1 MREVGIIGIGI
12 TKFGELWENSFRDL
26 VAEAGIKAIQ
36 EAGIEGADIDAIYI
50 GCMSTS
56 FIKQEHV
63 APLAIEVG
71 GLADLHIPTTR
82 IEAACASGGVALRHA
97 FMAIASGM
105 HDFVLVGGAEKMT
118 DVVEVEATDIL
129 ASTADREWEAFVG
142 ATFPSLYA
150 MMARYHMHK
159 HGTNR
164 EQLAMVAV
172 KNHLNGCLNPI
183 AQYRRKISID
193 NVLSSPFVAEP
204 LRVLDCSP
212 LSDGA
217 AALIL
222 CPLDKAREYGKDEIA
237 MVASSQSSDTLAL
250 HERKS
255 FDSLKSTKRA
265 SEIAYEKA
273 GIQPRDVDVAEVH
286 DCFTIAEI
294 MAIEDLGF
302 VKKGEGGKAVEEGL
316 TKIDGEMPVN
326 TSGGLKA
333 RGHPIGATGIAQAY
347 EIVLQLRGKA
357 EKRQV
362 PNAKIGL
369 CHNVGGS
376 GGTAVVHLM
385 EAR

>member
-97 FMAIASGM
+97 FMAVASGM

-302 VKKGEGGKAVEEGL
+302 VKKGEGGKAIEEGL

>member
-97 FMAIASGM
+97 FMAVASGM

-255 FDSLKSTKRA
+255 FDSLESTKRA

-302 VKKGEGGKAVEEGL
+302 VKKGEGGKAIEEGL

>member
-36 EAGIEGADIDAIYI
+36 EAGIEGADIDAMYI

-97 FMAIASGM
+97 FMAVASGM

-118 DVVEVEATDIL
+118 DVVEVESTDIL

-159 HGTNR
+159 HGINR

-183 AQYRRKISID
+183 AQYRREISID

-255 FDSLKSTKRA
+255 FDSLESTKRA

-302 VKKGEGGKAVEEGL
+302 VKKGEGGKAIEEGL

>member
-36 EAGIEGADIDAIYI
+36 EAGIEGADIDAMYI

-97 FMAIASGM
+97 FMAVASGM

-183 AQYRRKISID
+183 AQYRREISID

-255 FDSLKSTKRA
+255 FDSLESTKRA

>member
-26 VAEAGIKAIQ
+26 VAEVGIKAIQ
-36 EAGIEGADIDAIYI
+36 EAGIEGADIDAMYI

-97 FMAIASGM
+97 FMAVASGM

-255 FDSLKSTKRA
+255 FDSLESTKRA

>member
-36 EAGIEGADIDAIYI
+36 EAGIEGADIDAMYI

-97 FMAIASGM
+97 FMAVASGM

-118 DVVEVEATDIL
+118 DVVEVESTDIL

-183 AQYRRKISID
+183 AQYRREISID

>member
-71 GLADLHIPTTR
+71 GLADLHIPATR

-97 FMAIASGM
+97 FMAVASGM

-255 FDSLKSTKRA
+255 FDSLESTKRA